1 MKKYQIVLLI
11 VVIFLVFAFISGITI
26 LPKSKKAV
34 VVNVIDN
41 TVRADSGIFLY
52 NILDEIVYE
61 CPAELELSHSFRVY
75 SCEGLPYIVNITI
88 KGQLID
94 AIALYSNTKSK
105 HYSALPNEIKNIVKD
120 AAQVIFEDYLVT
132 EIQRDSIIKDVV
144 AKNIDL
150 SLCNIGYSITELNIN
165 YSLDSK

>member
-41 TVRADSGIFLY
+41 TVRTNSGIFLY
-52 NILDEIVYE
+52 NIVDEIVYE
-61 CPAELELSHSFRVY
+61 YPTELVLSHSFRVY

-105 HYSALPNEIKNIVKD
+105 HYRALSYEIKNNVKD
-120 AAQVIFEDYLVT
+120 ATQVIFEDYLVS
-132 EIQRDSIIKDVV
+132 EIQRDSIIKDAV

-150 SLCNIGYSITELNIN
+150 SLYNIGYSITELNIN

>member
-1 MKKYQIVLLI
+1 MRKYQIILLFVCMLLI
-11 VVIFLVFAFISGITI
+11 FTFISGIVI

-34 VVNVIDN
+34 IVNVINN
-41 TVRADSGIFLY
+41 TVRADSSIFSY

-61 CPAELELSHSFRVY
+61 YPAELELSHSFRVY
-75 SCEGLPYIVNITI
+75 SCEGLPYVVNTTI

-105 HYSALPNEIKNIVKD
+105 HYSALPNEIKSIVRD

-144 AKNIDL
+144 AKNIGL
-150 SLCNIGYSITELNIN
+150 SLYNIGYSTTELNIN